1 MCICACVHVC
11 MCACACVHV
20 HVCICACDVCIC
32 TCACVH
38 MHAQGRS
45 LRAELTRTDAAT
57 ASAQRD
63 AVCASFFDG
72 TVPLLPALCLQ
83 VTMY

>member
-1 MCICACVHVC
+1 MHVYVHMCICAYVH
-11 MCACACVHV
+11 MCTCAYVHV
-20 HVCICACDVCIC
+20 HVCIC